1 MILRRISARLREQ
14 HWTAIGIDLVIVV
27 LGVFLGMQVSNWNA
41 EREARQKTEV
51 FTARLRDDL
60 RVEAWRYRFLLAY
73 YQDVRDATEA
83 AADALSGDKPLSN
96 EAFMVNA
103 YRATQYKQGASR
115 RATYDELISTGN
127 IGLIEDRKL
136 LALAVRA
143 YNIPTIDATVKE
155 GVESPYRA
163 LFRMSVPNRV
173 QRTLARQCGDRYIKF
188 GDYRGYDHVIEY
200 PCTTGMPAAQLDAA
214 AQALRA
220 EPQTLR
226 FLRLRVADLETRLGD
241 LTSNNRD
248 VLDGFIE
255 IAGARPTPARGQT
268 P

>member
-1 MILRRISARLREQ
+1 MLMRRLTQSLQ
-14 HWTAIGIDLVIVV
+14 KQDWTAITIEFVLLVV
-27 LGVFLGMQVSNWNA
+27 GVFLGIQVANWNA
-41 EREARQKTEV
+41 ERESRQKTAV

-73 YQDVRDATEA
+73 YQDIRDATEA
-83 AADALSGDKPLSN
+83 AADALSGAKPLSN

-127 IGLIEDRKL
+127 IGLIQDRKL

-143 YNIPTIDATVKE
+143 YNLPTVDATVKE
-155 GVESPYRA
+155 GMESPYRA
-163 LFRMSVPNRV
+163 LFRMTVPNDV
-173 QRTLARQCGDRYIKF
+173 QRALARRCGDRYIRF
-188 GDYRGYDHVIEY
+188 GDYRGYDHVIDY
-200 PCTTGMPAAQLDAA
+200 PCSSGLPAAELDAA

-220 EPQTLR
+220 DPQTLR

-248 VLDGFIE
+248 VLNGFLE
-255 IAGARPTPARGQT
+255 IAKQQR
-268 P
+268 